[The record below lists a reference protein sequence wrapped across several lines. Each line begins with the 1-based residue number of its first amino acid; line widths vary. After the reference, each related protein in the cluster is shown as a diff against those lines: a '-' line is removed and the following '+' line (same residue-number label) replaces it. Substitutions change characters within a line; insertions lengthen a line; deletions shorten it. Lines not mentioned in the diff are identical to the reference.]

1 MDIQNFLK
9 EAEKAGISV
18 LSFNIGS
25 DQKSLED
32 IYGDIVD
39 CSNLDDAPKNI
50 AEALFKESRRYL
62 Y

>member
-1 MDIQNFLK
+1 MCLK
-9 EAEKAGISV
+9 LNNDNKKREDFF
-18 LSFNIGS
+18 LSFLLS
-25 DQKSLED
+25 RKS
-32 IYGDIVD
+32 VD